1 MTLGKYIADR
11 RKKLRMTQEQLAQ
24 RIKVSKSAV
33 AKWETDRGVPDRDNM
48 AVLAKVLNESI
59 EQLYRVKDG
68 SFEKADVNITED
80 VIKLLE
86 KRGYK
91 VIAPEK
97 SK

>member
-33 AKWETDRGVPDRDNM
+33 AKWETNRGVPDRDNI
-48 AVLAKVLNESI
+48 AALAKVLDVSI
-59 EQLYRVKDG
+59 EQLYRIKDG
-68 SFEKADVNITED
+68 GFEKYDINITED

-86 KRGYK
+86 MRGYK
-91 VIAPEK
+91 IIAPRK
-97 SK
+97 R